1 MSRKARVLIVEDRA
15 ADVRLTRRALKKAGY
30 DVDIE
35 VATNGREALDRL
47 NNINGHAGAP
57 DPDIVL
63 LDWMMPLVNGEEVLK
78 EMQKD
83 PRLRRMPVV
92 VLTTSASEGDV
103 HVAYTEGCNAY
114 LTKPVDPTEFQETVQ
129 ALGLFWL
136 EKVVLPTP

>member
-1 MSRKARVLIVEDRA
+1 MPRKARVLIVEDRP
-15 ADVRLTRRALKKAGY
+15 ADVRLTKRALRKAGY

-47 NNINGHAGAP
+47 NNVNGFSGSPPP
-57 DPDIVL
+57 DLVL
-63 LDWMMPLVNGEEVLK
+63 LDWMMPLVNGEEVLH
-78 EMQKD
+78 EMQSD

-103 HVAYTEGCNAY
+103 ITAYDKGCNAY
-114 LTKPVDPTEFQETVQ
+114 LTKPVDPAEFQNTVE

-136 EKVVLPTP
+136 QKAILPSK